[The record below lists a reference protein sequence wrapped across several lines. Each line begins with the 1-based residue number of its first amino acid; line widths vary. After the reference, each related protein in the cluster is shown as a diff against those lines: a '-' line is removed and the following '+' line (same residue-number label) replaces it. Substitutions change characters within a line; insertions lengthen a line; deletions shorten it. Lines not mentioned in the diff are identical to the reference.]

1 MIGENSKSY
10 NFYDNFKVNF
20 SDEETRIDRGVKR
33 PWISSMGEIP
43 FHIELFKGTI
53 YERVEETARKYPDL
67 TAYEF
72 MDRKVSYKNFIKEI
86 NDCAKSLKV
95 IGIKPNEK
103 VAICM
108 PNLPQ
113 AIITFYAVN
122 LVGAISVMIHPL
134 SAKNEIEN
142 YLIESDSAACI
153 ALDMA
158 YDKFSDVKLS
168 NLVIASVKDVISPF
182 KKIAYSLTE
191 GKDIKKISNDANII
205 WWESFLKLGKEYKE
219 EYIVKRDKNDP
230 AVMLFSGGTT
240 GKPKVIVISNYSIN
254 AIGAQIVASNP
265 VLEPGDKLLAIMP
278 LFHGY
283 GLGGVHTM
291 MTLGGQSILIPRFEP
306 QRYADL
312 INKYKPN
319 LLAGVP
325 ALYEVFI
332 RMKGLEKA
340 DLSFLKCIASGG
352 DAISP
357 DLKLRL
363 DEFLKE
369 RGCSVKIREGYG
381 LTESM
386 ASVCSAPLY
395 KNKEGS
401 IGIPLPDMYF
411 KICKLGTDDEVNYGV
426 EGEICLTGPTIML
439 GYYKDQRETKKVM
452 HIHEDG
458 YTWLHTGDLGS
469 MDEDGFIYFTQRIKR
484 LIVTNGYTV
493 YPAQIEAALDSHE
506 KVYKSCVV
514 GIPDEVRGQKIKAY
528 LVLAIG
534 VEPTEDIKNEI
545 LKHCN
550 KRIAKYAW
558 PKTAEFKDEFP
569 KTLIGKV
576 DYRSLEG

>member
-205 WWESFLKLGKEYKE
+205 WWESFLKL
-219 EYIVKRDKNDP
+219 D
-230 AVMLFSGGTT
+230 
-240 GKPKVIVISNYSIN
+240 
-254 AIGAQIVASNP
+254 
-265 VLEPGDKLLAIMP
+265 
-278 LFHGY
+278 
-283 GLGGVHTM
+283 
-291 MTLGGQSILIPRFEP
+291 
-306 QRYADL
+306 
-312 INKYKPN
+312 
-319 LLAGVP
+319 
-325 ALYEVFI
+325 
-332 RMKGLEKA
+332 
-340 DLSFLKCIASGG
+340 
-352 DAISP
+352 
-357 DLKLRL
+357 
-363 DEFLKE
+363 
-369 RGCSVKIREGYG
+369 
-381 LTESM
+381 
-386 ASVCSAPLY
+386 
-395 KNKEGS
+395 
-401 IGIPLPDMYF
+401 
-411 KICKLGTDDEVNYGV
+411 
-426 EGEICLTGPTIML
+426 
-439 GYYKDQRETKKVM
+439 
-452 HIHEDG
+452 
-458 YTWLHTGDLGS
+458 
-469 MDEDGFIYFTQRIKR
+469 
-484 LIVTNGYTV
+484 
-493 YPAQIEAALDSHE
+493 
-506 KVYKSCVV
+506 
-514 GIPDEVRGQKIKAY
+514 
-528 LVLAIG
+528 
-534 VEPTEDIKNEI
+534 
-545 LKHCN
+545 
-550 KRIAKYAW
+550 
-558 PKTAEFKDEFP
+558 
-569 KTLIGKV
+569 
-576 DYRSLEG
+576 